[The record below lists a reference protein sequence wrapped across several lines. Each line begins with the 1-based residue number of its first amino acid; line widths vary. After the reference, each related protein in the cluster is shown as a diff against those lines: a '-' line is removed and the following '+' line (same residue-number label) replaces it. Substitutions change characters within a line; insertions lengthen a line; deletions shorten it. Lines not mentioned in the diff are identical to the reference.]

1 MLTQAILPVSA
12 LWNQKMLYLISTQ
25 TGQLWRGDVGR
36 DLGETVGVVVSGGPG
51 LWGWEDQ
58 LLGPL
63 GTLDYLPLVSV
74 YTLSFSG

>member
-12 LWNQKMLYLISTQ
+12 SWNQKMLDLISMQ
-25 TGQLWRGDVGR
+25 TGQLWSGGVGR
-36 DLGETVGVVVSGGPG
+36 DLDEMAGVVFSGGPG

-63 GTLDYLPLVSV
+63 GTLSYLPLVSV
-74 YTLSFSG
+74 YTLIFSG